1 MSEVKNTHLPRLST
15 RARETKVRQ
24 SGARQACKRRRTRRL
39 REPRLAGQRARRPRW
54 RRRRRNR
61 SEHACHSTLTRT
73 TLQTRVCSVGN
84 ARQLLLV
91 EKTRGRIQE
100 AQTSKRSPL
109 WRLSGRRSCRRLS
122 TSCQTSKR
130 PSAGR
135 PPSCTCSCLGADRSS
150 LVHTCVLLPA
160 VRLRCV
166 KSHAL
171 LYASVLPRRVAAT
184 LLAGARRRRGRGG
197 RARARARGAPARLF
211 SVQIPEKQI
220 PNRGTV
226 WHLRP
231 LVAHDPDTRHPDC
244 IERPQPVRARGR
256 GQARGTHA
264 ARSSRPHERRRNS
277 STSTRSL

>member
-1 MSEVKNTHLPRLST
+1 M
-15 RARETKVRQ
+15 
-24 SGARQACKRRRTRRL
+24 
-39 REPRLAGQRARRPRW
+39 
-54 RRRRRNR
+54 
-61 SEHACHSTLTRT
+61 
-73 TLQTRVCSVGN
+73 GN

-135 PPSCTCSCLGADRSS
+135 PPSCICSCLGADRSPAGS
-150 LVHTCVLLPA
+150 HACVLLPA

-184 LLAGARRRRGRGG
+184 LLAGARGPRGRERDPHPAVPVGAAPATTREAAAGG
-197 RARARARGAPARLF
+197 RPATCARAARGSPHS

-231 LVAHDPDTRHPDC
+231 LVAHDPDTRPRQQRHNL
-244 IERPQPVRARGR
+244 RARASSRYMPR
-256 GQARGTHA
+256 GPRVPTSAVGTHHLDA
-264 ARSSRPHERRRNS
+264 LAVTHRPHAAPHLAPAAAGEGRWRA
-277 STSTRSL
+277 T

>member
-1 MSEVKNTHLPRLST
+1 M
-15 RARETKVRQ
+15 
-24 SGARQACKRRRTRRL
+24 RL
-39 REPRLAGQRARRPRW
+39 REPRHAGQRARRPRW
-54 RRRRRNR
+54 RRRRPSR

-135 PPSCTCSCLGADRSS
+135 PRSCTCSCLGADRSAGS
-150 LVHTCVLLPA
+150 HACVLLPA

-184 LLAGARRRRGRGG
+184 LLAVG
-197 RARARARGAPARLF
+197 RARAPRGRGRGPRRRQYLTLRVPHCPHSGAPARLF

-226 WHLRP
+226 WHLRRSSSTHGS
-231 LVAHDPDTRHPDC
+231 HDPDC
-244 IERPQPVRARGR
+244 IE
-256 GQARGTHA
+256 
-264 ARSSRPHERRRNS
+264 
-277 STSTRSL
+277 

>member
-1 MSEVKNTHLPRLST
+1 M
-15 RARETKVRQ
+15 
-24 SGARQACKRRRTRRL
+24 RL
-39 REPRLAGQRARRPRW
+39 REPRHAGQRARRPRW
-54 RRRRRNR
+54 RRRRPSR

-135 PPSCTCSCLGADRSS
+135 PRSCTCSCLGADRSAGS
-150 LVHTCVLLPA
+150 HACVLLPA

-184 LLAGARRRRGRGG
+184 LLAVG
-197 RARARARGAPARLF
+197 RARAPRGRAGGPTAEAPSVSRCVCPTAHTAVRLRGSSVSRYQKSRYRTVARC
-211 SVQIPEKQI
+211 
-220 PNRGTV
+220 GTFDV
-226 WHLRP
+226 
-231 LVAHDPDTRHPDC
+231 LVAHTDHTT
-244 IERPQPVRARGR
+244 QTA
-256 GQARGTHA
+256 
-264 ARSSRPHERRRNS
+264 
-277 STSTRSL
+277 